1 MIKKVLLGIFL
12 LLIAA
17 VIFLFYFAWRSPA
30 FYEGSTACKFAAPP
44 MSMVEYD
51 SAAQTH
57 PRPFI
62 IDIDASKKD
71 PKWGKVLFYG
81 AAHTR
86 DPQDQQ
92 IADIE
97 KRWDNFDPNVCLVEG
112 RLGFLVPG
120 LMDPVKEYG
129 EMGYVYKLSRR
140 DGVEA
145 FTWEQ
150 PLDNEITAVLK
161 KFKPEQAA
169 VFYILRPYF
178 SNLRFG
184 KPEDPDE
191 YVKGFIEKRT
201 QHPSLQNTIKSVADI
216 DAVWNREFRGK
227 IDSNGEAVKDWRETS
242 DAYGLPLWLGDV
254 SAESNFVRNEYLAC
268 LIVTLVKQ
276 GKRVFVI
283 GGSSHPV
290 CIERTLNSE
299 LR

>member
-1 MIKKVLLGIFL
+1 M
-12 LLIAA
+12 A
-17 VIFLFYFAWRSPA
+17 
-30 FYEGSTACKFAAPP
+30 
-44 MSMVEYD
+44 EYD
-51 SAAQTH
+51 SVSQIH

-86 DPQDQQ
+86 DKNDPQ

-97 KRWDNFDPNVCLVEG
+97 KRWNNFYPTVCLVEG

-120 LMDPVKEYG
+120 LMDPVEEYG
-129 EMGYVYKLSRR
+129 ETGFVYKLSRR

-161 KFKPEQAA
+161 KFKPEQTAM
-169 VFYILRPYF
+169 FYILRPYF
-178 SNLRFG
+178 SNIRFG
-184 KPEDPDE
+184 KPENPDE
-191 YVKGFIEKRT
+191 YIKAFIEKRT
-201 QHPSLQNTIKSVADI
+201 QHPQLQNTIKTVGDI
-216 DAVWNREFRGK
+216 DAIWNREFRGNDK
-227 IDSNGEAVKDWRETS
+227 NDKPIKDWRETS
-242 DAYGLPLWLGDV
+242 DEYGLPLWLGDV

-268 LIVTLVKQ
+268 LIVSLVKQ

>member
-1 MIKKVLLGIFL
+1 MIKKVFLGIFL
-12 LLIAA
+12 LVLAA

-30 FYEGSTACKFAAPP
+30 FYEGTADCKFAVPP
-44 MSMVEYD
+44 LTMAEYD
-51 SAAQTH
+51 SVSQNH

-86 DPQDQQ
+86 DPKDQQ

-97 KRWDNFDPNVCLVEG
+97 KRWDSFDPTVCLVEG

-120 LMDPVKEYG
+120 LMDPVEEYG
-129 EMGYVYKLSRR
+129 ETGFVYKLSRR

-145 FTWEQ
+145 FTWEH

-161 KFKPEQAA
+161 KFKPEQTAM
-169 VFYILRPYF
+169 FYILRPYF
-178 SNLRFG
+178 SNIRFG
-184 KPEDPDE
+184 KPENPDE
-191 YVKGFIEKRT
+191 YIKAFIEKRT
-201 QHPSLQNTIKSVADI
+201 QHPQLQNTIKTVGDI
-216 DAVWNREFRGK
+216 DAIWNREFRGNDK
-227 IDSNGEAVKDWRETS
+227 NDKPIKDWRETS
-242 DAYGLPLWLGDV
+242 DEYGLPLWLGDV

-268 LIVTLVKQ
+268 LIVSLVKQ

>member
-12 LLIAA
+12 LVIAA

-30 FYEGSTACKFAAPP
+30 FYEGNTECKLTVPP
-44 MSMVEYD
+44 MTMAEYD
-51 SAAQTH
+51 SVSQSH

-81 AAHTR
+81 ATHTR
-86 DPQDQQ
+86 NPKDPQ

-97 KRWDNFDPNVCLVEG
+97 KRWDSFDPTACLIEG
-112 RLGFLVPG
+112 RLGFLIPG
-120 LMDPVKEYG
+120 LMDPTEKFG
-129 EMGYVYKLSRR
+129 EAGYVYKLARR
-140 DGVEA
+140 DGVEDY
-145 FTWEQ
+145 TWEQ
-150 PLDNEITAVLK
+150 PLDNEITAVLR
-161 KFKPEQAA
+161 KFKPEQVAM
-169 VFYILRPYF
+169 FYVLRPYF

-184 KPEDPDE
+184 KPNNPDE
-191 YVKGFIEKRT
+191 YVQAFIEKRT
-201 QHPSLQNTIKSVADI
+201 LHPELQNTIKTVGDI
-216 DAVWNREFRGK
+216 DAIWNREFRGK
-227 IDSNGEAVKDWRETS
+227 DKQGKQIKDWRETS
-242 DAYGLPLWLGDV
+242 DEYGLPLWLGDV

-268 LIVTLVKQ
+268 LIVKLVKQ